1 MLASVQWLL
10 RVLFKEIRMA
20 QEPRN
25 PCSTPYS
32 IIQHLSM
39 PLFQNVEPENVQM
52 EPNKCQCLIQTAW
65 SFLQIILS
73 RAEMTKLSTG
83 VNRCQPSISPCL
95 CCALPRSFR
104 RKRAGLPTTN
114 AGQLLAIEMKRGE
127 KWVRLVF
134 VCNLDS
140 TQINQDLR
148 KNNLQFEQSPTR
160 ISSSR
165 NMFFTPDLVIALWYF
180 HFQVNL
186 SAKVYG
192 PWACGPGPDF
202 SSAETGAWKLPGAST
217 ALLPEARGCLIGQL
231 SCRIHQN
238 WCWEASEPCRCLVWK
253 SEIE

>member
-39 PLFQNVEPENVQM
+39 PPFPKCWAWKCTDGAKQMSMFDTNCLFFLTNHSEPCRDDQ
-52 EPNKCQCLIQTAW
+52 A
-65 SFLQIILS
+65 
-73 RAEMTKLSTG
+73 
-83 VNRCQPSISPCL
+83 VNRCQPSTSPCL

-114 AGQLLAIEMKRGE
+114 AGQLLAIEIKRGE

-140 TQINQDLR
+140 TQINQDQR

-180 HFQVNL
+180 HFKVNL

-192 PWACGPGPDF
+192 PWACGPGPHF

-217 ALLPEARGCLIGQL
+217 ALLPEARGCLISQL
-231 SCRIHQN
+231 SCRICRIHQN